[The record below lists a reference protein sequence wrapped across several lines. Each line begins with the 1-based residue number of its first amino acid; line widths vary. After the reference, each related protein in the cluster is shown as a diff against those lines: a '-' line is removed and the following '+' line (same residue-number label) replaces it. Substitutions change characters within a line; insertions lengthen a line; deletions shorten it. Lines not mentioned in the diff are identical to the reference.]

1 MSNKITGYIGTYT
14 ETAKQNK
21 AEGIYAFTLDVEN
34 GSIGDIWLAA
44 KSPNPS
50 YLTVAPSKKYLY
62 AVNELDEERGN
73 GQVSAFRRD
82 LSTGN
87 LELINQVAS
96 GGSNPCHV
104 VVNDRETHAVVSN
117 YTGGTLAVM
126 PIEPGGALEKAV
138 QVITFTGAG
147 PNADRQ
153 EGPHVHSFL
162 FDRSFS
168 RGFAFDLGTDRLM
181 AYCFDPQAEEPLIP
195 AASQAGVFPC
205 FSAKPGAGPRH
216 GVFDASGTY
225 GYILNELDSTV
236 TTLNY
241 NQQTGI
247 FEEPQNI
254 STLPGGCAGTGN
266 TAAGIKITADGR
278 FVYVSNRG
286 HNSITVFKRNKM
298 RGFLSFV
305 DSVSSGGKTPRDFS
319 IDPLENFLLA
329 CNQDSDNLAV
339 FRINQA
345 EGKLKKL
352 FEYPV
357 PVPVC
362 VIFP

>member
-14 ETAKQNK
+14 ETTKQNRAK
-21 AEGIYAFTLDVEN
+21 GIYAFSLDVEK
-34 GSIGDIWLAA
+34 GSIEDIRLVAR
-44 KSPNPS
+44 SRNPS
-50 YLTVAPSKKYLY
+50 YLTVGPSKKYLY

-82 LSTGN
+82 LRTGN

-104 VVNDRETHAVVSN
+104 VVNDRETHAVISN
-117 YTGGTLAVM
+117 YTSGTLAVI
-126 PIEPGGALEKAV
+126 PIGPDGVLEKAV
-138 QVITFTGAG
+138 QVIAFTGSG

-153 EGPHVHSFL
+153 EGPHAHFFL
-162 FDRSFS
+162 FDRSFI

-181 AYCFDPQAEEPLIP
+181 AYSFDPQVKEPLIP
-195 AASQAGVFPC
+195 AVSQAGVSFG
-205 FSAKPGAGPRH
+205 FTVKPGAGPRH
-216 GVFDASGTY
+216 GVFDAAGTH

-236 TTLNY
+236 TMLNY
-241 NQQTGI
+241 NQLTGI
-247 FEEPQNI
+247 FEEPHSI
-254 STLPGGCAGTGN
+254 STLPGGCTGIDN
-266 TAAGIKITADGR
+266 IAAGIKITADGK

-286 HNSITVFKRNKM
+286 HNSITVFKRNRM

-305 DSVSSGGKTPRDFS
+305 DSISSGGKTPRDFS
-319 IDPLENFLLA
+319 FDPAENFLLV
-329 CNQDSDNLAV
+329 CNQDSDNLVV
-339 FRINQA
+339 FRINHA
-345 EGKLKKL
+345 EGKLEKI